1 MTGDTK
7 YSELAG
13 DETVMEITLQ
23 AQWKEAE
30 PTETPETHRDTGTY
44 RDAGTH
50 RQTESH
56 AEAGQHRKARI
67 RKRHGNGRQRGYR
80 RWQPPGG
87 IRGGSGSWSGSSGRS
102 DGVPQT
108 RKPLKQ
114 NKL

>member
-30 PTETPETHRDTGTY
+30 PTETPEPHRDTGTY

-80 RWQPPGG
+80 RWQPPW
-87 IRGGSGSWSGSSGRS
+87 RHPGRLW
-102 DGVPQT
+102 VLERQQRPVLMAY
-108 RKPLKQ
+108 RRRA
-114 NKL
+114 NR